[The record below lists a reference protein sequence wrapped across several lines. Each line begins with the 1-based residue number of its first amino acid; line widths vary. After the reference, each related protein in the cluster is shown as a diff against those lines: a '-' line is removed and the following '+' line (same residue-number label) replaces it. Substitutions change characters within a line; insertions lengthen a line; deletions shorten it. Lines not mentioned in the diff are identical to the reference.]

1 MRAATRPS
9 PPNRELVRREA
20 TTLSRVGGWCFDH
33 RVAAVGVWL
42 LGLVT
47 VLGAAGAI
55 GPAYDAVL
63 DIPDSDSADGFAVLD
78 EHFPALGAG
87 TQSGTIVFRADQ
99 GVDDPE
105 VTAAMEELFALVDA
119 GFPDEDG
126 VPEHPGATVIS
137 PYSEQGDGQ
146 IAGQG
151 PLAGELAYAQVNLA
165 ADIDLTESA
174 LIGEAIAEHAPAI
187 DGLEMFPGG
196 AALAPY
202 EPPGSE
208 LIGLAFAIVVL
219 ILAFGSV
226 LAMGLPVA
234 VALGGVGAGIAATL
248 LLSNVYPIP
257 DFTLSVGGMIGLGVG
272 IDYALFIVT
281 RYREGTRA
289 GMPPRAA
296 TLTAMNTAG
305 RAVTFAGITVVISL
319 LGMLLIGIPLVAGV
333 GLGAS
338 VTVLL
343 TMISSLTLVP
353 ALLALAQER
362 IEVTRWR
369 GLVAAS
375 FVAVAMLG
383 AGLGFAPLAAGGA
396 ILAVATLLVGF
407 AVRPLRRQVPRR
419 SAKPVR
425 DTAAYRWSRTIQ
437 RRPWLWLGVGVVV
450 LLILAS
456 PILGLRLGVAD
467 ESNDPAGTYTRQ
479 AYDLLADG
487 FGDGFNGPFLITMVP
502 GAGAGAGVGAGNSA
516 EAVQALRQALAGTP
530 GVAALTEP
538 LPDDPT
544 APEAFLMTL
553 IPTTAPQTG
562 ATSDLVTRLRND
574 VIPAAVS
581 GTELDVKVTGT
592 TAANIDLTNFL
603 GRRVLVFFGVVLGL
617 SFLLLLMVFRS
628 LLVPFKAVLMNVLT
642 MIATYGVVVAVF
654 QWGWGGD
661 LLDIAGAPIE
671 PFIPMILF
679 AIVFGLSMD
688 YEVFLLSR
696 IREEY
701 ARTNDAVESVADGL
715 AATARVIT
723 AAAAIMVVVFGSFM
737 LEDDRVLKM
746 FGLGLA
752 VAVLLD
758 ATVIRMLLVPATMA
772 LLGTRNW
779 WLPRWLDRL
788 LPHLTV
794 ETRRPQPEAPAHD
807 GVDDPGETEEHTR
820 RLRPPANQPTPEAK
834 SSSGGHDDQAPQAHR
849 TRCRTGDHV
858 PGRHSEH

>member
-1 MRAATRPS
+1 MRATTRPG
-9 PPNRELVRREA
+9 PRNRGPVRWEPTA
-20 TTLSRVGGWCFDH
+20 ITRVAGWCFDH

-42 LGLVT
+42 LALAA

-78 EHFPALGAG
+78 EHFPELGAG
-87 TQSGTIVFRADQ
+87 TQSGTIVFRADH

-105 VTAAMEELFALVDA
+105 VRVAMDELFALVDT

-126 VPEHPGATVIS
+126 APEHPGATIIS

-146 IAGQG
+146 IARQG
-151 PLAGELAYAQVNLA
+151 PLAGEVAYAQVNLA

-187 DGLEMFPGG
+187 EGLEVLPGG
-196 AALAPY
+196 TALAPY
-202 EPPGSE
+202 EPPESE

-248 LLSNVYPIP
+248 LLSNIYAIP
-257 DFTLSVGGMIGLGVG
+257 DFAVSVGVMIGLGVG

-289 GMPPRAA
+289 GNAPRAA
-296 TLTAMNTAG
+296 TLVAMATAG
-305 RAVTFAGITVVISL
+305 RAVIFAGTTVVISL
-319 LGMLLIGIPLVAGV
+319 LGMLLMGIPLVSGV

-343 TMISSLTLVP
+343 TMISSLTLLP

-362 IEVTRWR
+362 IELTRWR
-369 GLVAAS
+369 GLLTAGFVAA
-375 FVAVAMLG
+375 AMLG
-383 AGLGFAPLAAGGA
+383 VGIGFPPLAAGGA
-396 ILAVATLLVGF
+396 ILAAATLLVSF

-419 SAKPVR
+419 RTKPAR
-425 DTAAYRWSRTIQ
+425 DTTGYRWSRTIQ
-437 RRPWLWLGVGVVV
+437 RRPWLWLAIGTVA
-450 LLILAS
+450 LLTLAS

-467 ESNDPAGTYTRQ
+467 ESNHPEGTDTRR

-487 FGDGFNGPFLITMVP
+487 FGDGFNGPLLITVVS
-502 GAGAGAGVGAGNSA
+502 GAEAGARSAAGDAA
-516 EAVQALRQALAGTP
+516 EAVQRLRQALAGTP
-530 GVAALTEP
+530 GVAAVTEP
-538 LPDDPT
+538 VPNDPA
-544 APEAFLMTL
+544 APGAFLMTVM
-553 IPTTAPQTG
+553 PTTAPQAE
-562 ATSDLVTRLRND
+562 ATNGLVTRLRDD
-574 VIPAAVS
+574 VIPAAVG

-617 SFLLLLMVFRS
+617 SFVLLLMVFRS
-628 LLVPFKAVLMNVLT
+628 LLVPFKAVIMNTLS
-642 MIATYGVVVAVF
+642 MAATYGLVVAVF
-654 QWGWGGD
+654 QWGWGGN
-661 LLDIAGAPIE
+661 LLGIAGAPIE

-696 IREEY
+696 VREEY
-701 ARTNDAVESVADGL
+701 ARTGDAVESVADGL

-723 AAAAIMVVVFGSFM
+723 AAAAIMVVVFGSFV
-737 LEDDRVLKM
+737 LEDDRVLRM

-758 ATVIRMLLVPATMA
+758 ATLIRMLLVPATMA
-772 LLGTRNW
+772 LLGARNW
-779 WLPRWLDRL
+779 WMPRWLDRL
-788 LPHLTV
+788 LPRLSGEGT
-794 ETRRPQPEAPAHD
+794 AIAGSAD
-807 GVDDPGETEEHTR
+807 GADSE
-820 RLRPPANQPTPEAK
+820 PPRDEDCVP
-834 SSSGGHDDQAPQAHR
+834 APQADR
-849 TRCRTGDHV
+849 
-858 PGRHSEH
+858 PGVFGVA

>member
-1 MRAATRPS
+1 MCPGVMHGDDPRMRAATTPS
-9 PPNRELVRREA
+9 PTNRVLVRRED
-20 TTLSRVGGWCFDH
+20 TTLGRVGGWCFDH
-33 RVAAVGVWL
+33 RIAAVGVWL
-42 LGLVT
+42 LGLAAVF
-47 VLGAAGAI
+47 GAAGAI

-137 PYSEQGDGQ
+137 PYSEQGEGQ

-151 PLAGELAYAQVNLA
+151 PLADELAYAQVNLA

-187 DGLEMFPGG
+187 EGLEVFPGG

-208 LIGLAFAIVVL
+208 LIGLAFAIFVL
-219 ILAFGSV
+219 IVAFGSV

-257 DFTLSVGGMIGLGVG
+257 DFTLSVGVMIGLGVG

-289 GMPPRAA
+289 GMSPRAA
-296 TLTAMNTAG
+296 TLAAMDTAG
-305 RAVTFAGITVVISL
+305 RAVIFAGITVVISL
-319 LGMLLIGIPLVAGV
+319 LGMLLMGIPLVAGV

-369 GLVAAS
+369 GLVAAGL
-375 FVAVAMLG
+375 VAVALLG
-383 AGLGFAPLAAGGA
+383 AGIGFAPLAAGGA
-396 ILAVATLLVGF
+396 ILAAATLLVSF

-419 SAKPVR
+419 SARPVR
-425 DTAAYRWSRTIQ
+425 DTAAYRWSRIIQ
-437 RRPWLWLGVGVVV
+437 RNPWLWLAVGTVA
-450 LLILAS
+450 LLTLAS

-467 ESNDPAGTYTRQ
+467 ESNHPEGTYTRQ
-479 AYDLLADG
+479 AYDLLAGG
-487 FGDGFNGPFLITMVP
+487 FGAGFNGPLLITVVP
-502 GAGAGAGVGAGNSA
+502 DTGAGAGTGDAA
-516 EAVQALRQALAGTP
+516 EAVQGLRQALVRTP
-530 GVAALTEP
+530 GVAAVTEP
-538 LPDDPT
+538 LPNDPT
-544 APEAFLMTL
+544 APEAFLMSV
-553 IPTTAPQTG
+553 IPTTAPQAEATG
-562 ATSDLVTRLRND
+562 GLVTRLRD
-574 VIPAAVS
+574 HVIPAAVT
-581 GTELDVKVTGT
+581 GTEVDVKVTGT
-592 TAANIDLTNFL
+592 TAANIDLTTFL

-617 SFLLLLMVFRS
+617 SFVLLLMVFRS
-628 LLVPFKAVLMNVLT
+628 LLVPLKAVIMNVLAMT
-642 MIATYGVVVAVF
+642 ATYGVVVAVF
-654 QWGWGGD
+654 QWGWGGN
-661 LLDIAGAPIE
+661 LLGIAGAPIE

-696 IREEY
+696 VREEY

-723 AAAAIMVVVFGSFM
+723 AAAAIMVVVFGSFVF
-737 LEDDRVLKM
+737 EDDRVLRM

-758 ATVIRMLLVPATMA
+758 ATLIRMLLVPATME
-772 LLGTRNW
+772 LLGARNW
-779 WLPRWLDRL
+779 WMPRWLDRL
-788 LPHLTV
+788 VP
-794 ETRRPQPEAPAHD
+794 RPS
-807 GVDDPGETEEHTR
+807 
-820 RLRPPANQPTPEAK
+820 AK
-834 SSSGGHDDQAPQAHR
+834 GAGAGAGADADGHDDAPSRDEAETAEPALEPQPVDA
-849 TRCRTGDHV
+849 
-858 PGRHSEH
+858 